1 MKHAGDNMAG
11 LWMGNVDSSVSDD
24 EIREFL
30 IRYGFPEFDAIEH
43 IAGDGSRPAVLL
55 TFNDAPAQAL
65 RNLQPRIQDLFW
77 NNRKI
82 HVQVMDQ
89 R

>member
-1 MKHAGDNMAG
+1 MAG

-24 EIREFL
+24 EIREL
-30 IRYGFPEFDAIEH
+30 LAWYGFPEFDAIEH

-65 RNLQPRIQDLFW
+65 RTLQPRIQDLFW
-77 NNRKI
+77 KNRKL

>member
-1 MKHAGDNMAG
+1 
-11 LWMGNVDSSVSDD
+11 VDSSVSDD
-24 EIREFL
+24 EIKQFL
-30 IRYGFPEFDAIEH
+30 VRYGFPEFDAIQH
-43 IAGDGSRPAVLL
+43 IEGNGTRPAVLV

>member
-1 MKHAGDNMAG
+1 MAG

-24 EIREFL
+24 EIKQFL
-30 IRYGFPEFDAIEH
+30 VRYGFPEFDAIQH
-43 IAGDGSRPAVLL
+43 IEGNGTRPAVLV

>member
-1 MKHAGDNMAG
+1 
-11 LWMGNVDSSVSDD
+11 MGNVDSSVSDE

-30 IRYGFPEFDAIEH
+30 LRYGFPEFDEIQH
-43 IAGDGSRPAVLL
+43 IAGDGSHPAVLL

-77 NNRKI
+77 HNRKI
-82 HVQVMDQ
+82 HVLVMDQ
-89 R
+89 H